1 MSQTLED
8 KWYEVQ
14 EAVTDAK
21 GIAFDGC
28 HKIYVLLDNE
38 QVHLMAG
45 YGYGEDGSFLFTKQH
60 LNEAE
65 MLNTLKGWYEKS
77 CALKFVEAVVTVQ
90 EGQDPNEGF
99 SDLIEQGFE
108 EEDEDEDLCV
118 NCGFSDASFNGYCDT
133 CLEEE
138 EEDEDEE

>member
-1 MSQTLED
+1 MANTLED
-8 KWYEVQ
+8 LWFETSQ
-14 EAVTDAK
+14 ALEDAK

-28 HKIYVLLDNE
+28 HKIYVLLDDE

-45 YGYGEDGSFLFTKQH
+45 YGYGEDSSFLFTKQH
-60 LNEAE
+60 LNEQE

-77 CALKFVEAVVTVQ
+77 CALKFIQAVETVS

-108 EEDEDEDLCV
+108 EETDDEDWCV
-118 NCGFSDASFNGYCDT
+118 SCGYGEVSFKGYCDT
-133 CLEEE
+133 CN
-138 EEDEDEE
+138 EDEDEE

>member
-1 MSQTLED
+1 MAHTLED
-8 KWYEVQ
+8 LWFETSQ
-14 EAVTDAK
+14 ALDDAK

-45 YGYGEDGSFLFTKQH
+45 YGYGDDGSFLFTKEH

-77 CALKFVEAVVTVQ
+77 CPLKFIQAVESVR

-108 EEDEDEDLCV
+108 EETDDEDWCV
-118 NCGFSDASFNGYCDT
+118 NCGFGEASFNGYCDT
-133 CLEEE
+133 CNE
-138 EEDEDEE
+138 EEDEEDEE